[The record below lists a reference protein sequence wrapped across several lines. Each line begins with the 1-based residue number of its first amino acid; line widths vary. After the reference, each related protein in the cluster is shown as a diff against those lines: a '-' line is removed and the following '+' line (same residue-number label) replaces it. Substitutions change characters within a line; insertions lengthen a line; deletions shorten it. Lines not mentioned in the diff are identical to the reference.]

1 MAQEQPQRQPLWRR
15 LAWLVV
21 LWCVGVLS
29 LGAVAWVLRRFM
41 HAAGLST

>member
-15 LAWLVV
+15 LAWLVA

-29 LGAVAWVLRRFM
+29 LGAVAWVLRKFM